1 MGQPQNRTKPLNLII
16 SLPLLHLYRYLLI
29 IDPFLEDL
37 ETWSRLEACFE
48 MDSNQDYQERDS
60 FLLTHR

>member
-37 ETWSRLEACFE
+37 ETWRPE
-48 MDSNQDYQERDS
+48 MDSDQDYQERDS